1 VSDSA
6 RIARNTAVQ
15 VAGEI
20 ISRAALLGLYVVMAR
35 EFGTSGFGE
44 FTFALSLSLVLVF
57 SGGLGIDEIL
67 ARAVARRPD
76 DIDRLFWN
84 ALTVKLLLGGAAV
97 VVATVVAILGDF
109 SSSLRLAIVILA
121 LAALVEILTQTI
133 YAAFQGLGD
142 LLPEAMGLMIQ
153 RVCRAAA
160 GLVVVIAGLGV
171 DAVALVYLGGALA
184 SLVYVSATLARRAGP
199 QLSLSLETSRAL
211 VLTALPIGFSLIFE
225 VIHWRVDAVIL
236 AALKDD
242 TAVGLYGAAARLIET
257 PLFLSAAFVAALVP
271 VLSRLTPT
279 TNPPAVQVYE
289 AGLKILTAGL
299 TPVAAC
305 FVVFAEPLMRLF
317 YGGQFTEAASAT
329 RLLGGTILLLGLAQL
344 SLNVLISQDRQR
356 IIPWIAAAVSVE
368 NIGLNFLL
376 IPHSSF

>member
-1 VSDSA
+1 
-6 RIARNTAVQ
+6 
-15 VAGEI
+15 
-20 ISRAALLGLYVVMAR
+20 
-35 EFGTSGFGE
+35 
-44 FTFALSLSLVLVF
+44 
-57 SGGLGIDEIL
+57 
-67 ARAVARRPD
+67 
-76 DIDRLFWN
+76 
-84 ALTVKLLLGGAAV
+84 
-97 VVATVVAILGDF
+97 
-109 SSSLRLAIVILA
+109 LAIVILA

-160 GLVVVIAGLGV
+160 GLVVVVAGLGV

-329 RLLGGTILLLGLAQL
+329 RLLGSTILLLGLAQL

-376 IPHSSF
+376 IPHSSFEGAALAALASQITYTATLGVFASRAVGRVSASRVALGPALACAVLIGVAMAGGSRLYVLPLAVAIYVVVLAALERTLHPEDFAAAIRAVTRPFRAASRSSNETA